1 MIDAHTH
8 FYPENVAANPAA
20 WAERRGETYWAA
32 LVGPRPDGKRSLQGF
47 PSEKKFLEDMDAAGV
62 ERAIVQGW
70 YWESPD
76 TCGEANA
83 ATAAFAKRH
92 PDRISAFASVQPAF
106 GKRAAETAKR
116 ARDDGFVGI
125 GEIHDGVQKFS
136 YAGGSFEQL
145 ALACAEESLPVCV
158 HLTEQSERA
167 YLGKVAT
174 DFSAAFAAA
183 RKFAGVDFIF
193 AHWLGGAL
201 FDEIGGGA
209 EAAKLPNVFFDSAA
223 NPFVAGI
230 EAWRTC
236 VSEYPDSAIYG
247 SDYPLRLYPRKFK
260 TEEMATIANEARAN
274 VPAEFAGKFFS
285 GNIAKIA
292 FGGGRNSGFPQNNS

>member
-20 WAERRGETYWAA
+20 WAERRGEAYWAA
-32 LVGPRPDGKRSLQGF
+32 LVGPRPDGKSSLQGF

-158 HLTEQSERA
+158 HLTERSERA

-193 AHWLGGAL
+193 AHWR
-201 FDEIGGGA
+201 GGA

>member
-20 WAERRGETYWAA
+20 WAERRGEAYWAA

-145 ALACAEESLPVCV
+145 ALACAEERLPVCV
-158 HLTEQSERA
+158 HLTERSERA

-201 FDEIGGGA
+201 FDGIGGGA

>member
-1 MIDAHTH
+1 MITDAHTH
-8 FYPENVAANPAA
+8 FYPEEVAANPVA
-20 WAERRGETYWAA
+20 WAERRGEAYWAA
-32 LVGPRPDGKRSLQGF
+32 LVGVRPDGKRSLQGF

-70 YWESPD
+70 YWENPD
-76 TCGEANA
+76 TCDEANA
-83 ATAAFAKRH
+83 ATATFAKKH

-106 GKRAAETAKR
+106 GKHAAEAAKR
-116 ARDDGFVGI
+116 ARDAGFVGV

-136 YAGGSFEQL
+136 YAGDSFEQF
-145 ALACAEESLPVCV
+145 ARACAEEKLPVCV
-158 HLTEQSERA
+158 HLTERSERA

-174 DFSAAFAAA
+174 DFSAAFDAA
-183 RKFAGVDFIF
+183 RKFAEVDFIF

-201 FDEIGGGA
+201 FDGRGGA
-209 EAAKLPNVFFDSAA
+209 ETAKLPNVFFDSAA

-236 VSEYPDSAIYG
+236 VAMQPDSAIYG

-274 VPAEFAGKFFS
+274 VPAEFAGRFFS
-285 GNIAKIA
+285 ENIARIA
-292 FGGGRNSGFPQNNS
+292 FVGGRNL